1 MASLCVIGVGAE
13 TQSSTPSGTLG
24 TEQNPYTINNLQEL
38 KDFAAYVNSGK
49 TYSGEFVK
57 LTANID
63 LSGAEFTPIG
73 VAHFPNS
80 KHDTTNDPDRPFCGT
95 FDGNGYTISNF
106 KVSQTDA
113 EKAANAN
120 ATHTKAPGTNDY
132 DHNLDVD
139 NHSKGLFGYVEGGTI
154 ENLTVSRATITGG
167 NAEAAVVG
175 TLENGTVSQ
184 VDVYNSNVSGAYE
197 NAGAVVGRAYGDTS
211 VTGCYV
217 SDCNINLPTDNPY
230 ENGAGG
236 LIGRTQ
242 GGTQSIN
249 GNIVTDTTV
258 QAYRKAAGLIGYILQ
273 PESVT
278 ISNDAVSADVKINAA
293 AANSN
298 NGNKPYYG
306 LLYAEVQGSGVRC
319 YETYDNDV
327 YGRAWKGTAPSSDP
341 INIGDTTSV
350 FKAPTAATIGN
361 ITTLSARMSLIAVV
375 INDINGGSMIAK
387 DIASA
392 IKYFSENDSGYGNNK
407 VIVLINDVN
416 EDVTV
421 PAGVTVDIDL
431 RGHTLKNVAGDTIT
445 NNGTLLIQDLSSEK
459 TGVVENLT
467 PGKTVIQN
475 NVGATADLYSGTV
488 HKGSTGSN
496 DYYAITNHGTFDI
509 NGGKIASDCTHAS
522 AIENGWYTPSQNTT
536 AVNSVMNITN
546 GEVVA
551 SGGLYTVKNDDYGV
565 MTISGG
571 TFTNT
576 AAEQGTV
583 LNWNKLTISGGT
595 FNAANS
601 SVGTMAESASENP
614 ATPKNSYEQGNTTIT
629 GGYFK
634 GYLGSNDSYKA
645 AITVSVSGGYFTSDP
660 TAYVVAGKAAVASD
674 NADYNFMIGAKG
686 ETPAVVATAA
696 PAVENPIAQD
706 NSKTSDEK
714 TVASNVAEALAPT
727 APGTSAVTPSIS
739 TDVVAAAANTV
750 ANNNTV
756 TANTPVNG
764 TKTVLDE
771 LKAADTTLKNTN
783 AKDVKI
789 VVQTY
794 MDIKITDVKSTTLT
808 SGETTT
814 TITLDITPMY
824 QTIATTASVADNP
837 ATIVTGDSKT
847 GNKTV
852 NAVKVGPPQELT
864 ITKPVTIVL
873 PLPAS
878 VVGTATTLYVQH
890 KGYNYRGTV
899 STVDCSNTIKLLT
912 FTDPHS
918 FSEFTVSATSSAAAE
933 IGDVGYSTL
942 QAAVD
947 AVKDG
952 ETINILKAY
961 ETATV
966 NRTVNF
972 TVMPNGNTY
981 TIAAG
986 SNSKNSS
993 TEANTYNITYTAP
1006 AAPVSGG
1013 STAAKTYTVT
1023 VDKADNGTVTA
1034 SAASA
1039 EAGKTVTLTVAPAAG
1054 YTLDTLTVKD
1064 ASGAAVTVAKS
1075 GDASC
1080 TFTMPASNVTVT
1092 AAFKKAAAPEWKNP
1106 FTDVADNAWYY
1117 EAVKTASQANIIKG
1131 TSDTTFS
1138 PDQMITR
1145 QEMWMILCR
1154 MSGQTPATMAEART
1168 LAMAAKITDG
1178 TNPTGT
1184 ITREQFATM
1193 LFRYA
1198 KLMGL
1203 DTTQGGMAVKEYS
1216 DYGKIS
1222 GFALEAMTWAV
1233 NAGLMNG
1240 YNNKLM
1246 PGAGT
1251 SRSQAVVILV
1261 RAYSGII
1268 K

>member
-1 MASLCVIGVGAE
+1 MKKFLAVLLCICMMASLCVIGVGAE

-38 KDFAAYVNSGK
+38 KDFAADVNSGK

-327 YGRAWKGTAPSSDP
+327 YGRAWNGTAPSPDP
-341 INIGDTTSV
+341 ITIGTTTSV
-350 FKAPTAATIGN
+350 FKAPKAATSGN
-361 ITTLSARMSLIAVV
+361 ITTLSARMSQVAVV
-375 INDINGGSMIAK
+375 INDIYGGSMIAK

-392 IKYFSENDSGYGNNK
+392 IKYFSENDSEHGNNK

-660 TAYVVAGKAAVASD
+660 TAYVVAGKAAKTTTETGYSFTVGDAEKE
-674 NADYNFMIGAKG
+674 NA
-686 ETPAVVATAA
+686 TPAVAA
-696 PAVENPIAQD
+696 PEVKVPDQTKLGGVTVKEAKAVAASTTVKD
-706 NSKTSDEK
+706 NT
-714 TVASNVAEALAPT
+714 L
-727 APGTSAVTPSIS
+727 
-739 TDVVAAAANTV
+739 TDAAAAK
-750 ANNNTV
+750 AANNTV
-756 TANTPVNG
+756 SADVG
-764 TKTVLDE
+764 
-771 LKAADTTLKNTN
+771 AADLTAAGIDAE
-783 AKDVKI
+783 AKGTKI

-794 MDIKITDVKSTTLT
+794 LDLNITGAST
-808 SGETTT
+808 SGETK
-814 TITLDITPMY
+814 TISVDITPMY
-824 QTIATTASVADNP
+824 RTVATLTSTDNNNIKTAGTEQNAVVVGQPQPLKITTPTVISMNLPTGFVTITAPATTA
-837 ATIVTGDSKT
+837 
-847 GNKTV
+847 TV
-852 NAVKVGPPQELT
+852 
-864 ITKPVTIVL
+864 
-873 PLPAS
+873 
-878 VVGTATTLYVQH
+878 YVQH
-890 KGYNYRGTV
+890 KGAEYVGTV
-899 STVDCSNTIKLLT
+899 RKSDSGALILT
-912 FTDPHS
+912 FTTYG
-918 FSEFTVSATSSAAAE
+918 FSPFTISATSAAVAK
-933 IGDVGYSTL
+933 VGNDSYTTL
-942 QAAVD
+942 QAAID
-947 AVKDG
+947 AAASGD
-952 ETINILKAY
+952 TINLTGSPAD
-961 ETATV
+961 TNV
-966 NRTVNF
+966 NISGKSLTIICG
-972 TVMPNGNTY
+972 TNTFDANK
-981 TIAAG
+981 IALG
-986 SNSKNSS
+986 
-993 TEANTYNITYTAP
+993 ANTTKTVTGTSGTNQVIAITYTAP
-1006 AAPVSGG
+1006 IGGG
-1013 STAAKTYTVT
+1013 STSAKTYTVT

-1075 GDASC
+1075 GDNAC

-1154 MSGQTPATMAEART
+1154 MYGQTPASMAEART

-1203 DTTQGGMAVKEYS
+1203 DTTQGGMAVKEFS

-1251 SRSQAVVILV
+1251 SRGQAVVILV
-1261 RAYSGII
+1261 RAYSSII